1 MNMCTVREIREA
13 IQEDC
18 RSQRDMESTE
28 IDRVFQT
35 LPFSQERDLFDKPPM
50 PKRPY
55 RRKKKDTDRPEPLPQ
70 FSYELRLFSY
80 LRNERSEV
88 NGCFS
93 CRTHW
98 RLHGYEQFPSK
109 G

>member
-35 LPFSQERDLFDKPPM
+35 LPFS
-50 PKRPY
+50 
-55 RRKKKDTDRPEPLPQ
+55 
-70 FSYELRLFSY
+70 
-80 LRNERSEV
+80 
-88 NGCFS
+88 G
-93 CRTHW
+93 
-98 RLHGYEQFPSK
+98 K
-109 G
+109 GSV

>member
-55 RRKKKDTDRPEPLPQ
+55 AKTPVRGQTSSPEARLRI
-70 FSYELRLFSY
+70 FSMLF
-80 LRNERSEV
+80 
-88 NGCFS
+88 
-93 CRTHW
+93 
-98 RLHGYEQFPSK
+98 
-109 G
+109 

>member
-50 PKRPY
+50 PKLPTQE
-55 RRKKKDTDRPEPLPQ
+55 KKIQTDPNRCHNS
-70 FSYELRLFSY
+70 FMNCGF
-80 LRNERSEV
+80 
-88 NGCFS
+88 FH
-93 CRTHW
+93 T
-98 RLHGYEQFPSK
+98 
-109 G
+109 

>member
-35 LPFSQERDLFDKPPM
+35 LPTQE
-50 PKRPY
+50 KRY
-55 RRKKKDTDRPEPLPQ
+55 RQTLTAATI
-70 FSYELRLFSY
+70 LL
-80 LRNERSEV
+80 
-88 NGCFS
+88 
-93 CRTHW
+93 
-98 RLHGYEQFPSK
+98 
-109 G
+109 

>member
-50 PKRPY
+50 PKRLY
-55 RRKKKDTDRPEPLPQ
+55 RRKKKIQTDPNRCHNS
-70 FSYELRLFSY
+70 FMNCGF
-80 LRNERSEV
+80 
-88 NGCFS
+88 FH
-93 CRTHW
+93 T
-98 RLHGYEQFPSK
+98 
-109 G
+109 

>member
-55 RRKKKDTDRPEPLPQ
+55 RRKKKIQTDLTAATI
-70 FSYELRLFSY
+70 LL
-80 LRNERSEV
+80 
-88 NGCFS
+88 
-93 CRTHW
+93 
-98 RLHGYEQFPSK
+98 
-109 G
+109 

>member
-35 LPFSQERDLFDKPPM
+35 LPFSQERDLKGICLINHQCQNAPTDA
-50 PKRPY
+50 R
-55 RRKKKDTDRPEPLPQ
+55 KKDTDRP
-70 FSYELRLFSY
+70 
-80 LRNERSEV
+80 
-88 NGCFS
+88 
-93 CRTHW
+93 
-98 RLHGYEQFPSK
+98 
-109 G
+109 

>member
-35 LPFSQERDLFDKPPM
+35 LPFSPVSYTHL
-50 PKRPY
+50 
-55 RRKKKDTDRPEPLPQ
+55 TLPT
-70 FSYELRLFSY
+70 
-80 LRNERSEV
+80 N
-88 NGCFS
+88 
-93 CRTHW
+93 
-98 RLHGYEQFPSK
+98 
-109 G
+109 

>member
-1 MNMCTVREIREA
+1 MCTVREIREA

-35 LPFSQERDLFDKPPM
+35 LPFSQESDLFDKPPM

-55 RRKKKDTDRPEPLPQ
+55 RQQEKRYRQTLTACHNSLMNCG
-70 FSYELRLFSY
+70 FFH
-80 LRNERSEV
+80 
-88 NGCFS
+88 
-93 CRTHW
+93 T
-98 RLHGYEQFPSK
+98 
-109 G
+109 

>member
-35 LPFSQERDLFDKPPM
+35 LPFSQERDKPPM

-55 RRKKKDTDRPEPLPQ
+55 RRKKKDTDRP
-70 FSYELRLFSY
+70 
-80 LRNERSEV
+80 
-88 NGCFS
+88 
-93 CRTHW
+93 
-98 RLHGYEQFPSK
+98 
-109 G
+109 

>member
-35 LPFSQERDLFDKPPM
+35 LPFSQERDLCLINHQCQNALTDA
-50 PKRPY
+50 
-55 RRKKKDTDRPEPLPQ
+55 RKKIQTDPNRCHNSLMNCG
-70 FSYELRLFSY
+70 FF
-80 LRNERSEV
+80 N
-88 NGCFS
+88 
-93 CRTHW
+93 T
-98 RLHGYEQFPSK
+98 
-109 G
+109 

>member
-35 LPFSQERDLFDKPPM
+35 LPSVSYTHLTLPT
-50 PKRPY
+50 KRI
-55 RRKKKDTDRPEPLPQ
+55 
-70 FSYELRLFSY
+70 
-80 LRNERSEV
+80 V
-88 NGCFS
+88 
-93 CRTHW
+93 
-98 RLHGYEQFPSK
+98 
-109 G
+109 

>member
-28 IDRVFQT
+28 IDRVF
-35 LPFSQERDLFDKPPM
+35 PFSQERDLFDKPPM

-55 RRKKKDTDRPEPLPQ
+55 RRKKKRYRQTLTAATI
-70 FSYELRLFSY
+70 LL
-80 LRNERSEV
+80 
-88 NGCFS
+88 
-93 CRTHW
+93 
-98 RLHGYEQFPSK
+98 
-109 G
+109 

>member
-18 RSQRDMESTE
+18 RSQ
-28 IDRVFQT
+28 RVFQT

-55 RRKKKDTDRPEPLPQ
+55 RRKKKDTDRP
-70 FSYELRLFSY
+70 
-80 LRNERSEV
+80 
-88 NGCFS
+88 
-93 CRTHW
+93 
-98 RLHGYEQFPSK
+98 
-109 G
+109 

>member
-55 RRKKKDTDRPEPLPQ
+55 RRKKKDTDRPFAFKE
-70 FSYELRLFSY
+70 SRLSFRWK
-80 LRNERSEV
+80 LLITV
-88 NGCFS
+88 
-93 CRTHW
+93 
-98 RLHGYEQFPSK
+98 
-109 G
+109 

>member
-1 MNMCTVREIREA
+1 MCTVREIREA

-55 RRKKKDTDRPEPLPQ
+55 RRKKKDTDRPYFETTLIDRRIRIITSSFEAWYQ
-70 FSYELRLFSY
+70 KQTHYVKIS
-80 LRNERSEV
+80 ERSNE
-88 NGCFS
+88 NGIY
-93 CRTHW
+93 R
-98 RLHGYEQFPSK
+98 EA
-109 G
+109 

>member
-35 LPFSQERDLFDKPPM
+35 LPFSQERDLFD
-50 PKRPY
+50 
-55 RRKKKDTDRPEPLPQ
+55 L
-70 FSYELRLFSY
+70 SLI
-80 LRNERSEV
+80 
-88 NGCFS
+88 
-93 CRTHW
+93 HI
-98 RLHGYEQFPSK
+98 
-109 G
+109 

>member
-13 IQEDC
+13 IKEDC

-55 RRKKKDTDRPEPLPQ
+55 RRKKKDTDRP
-70 FSYELRLFSY
+70 
-80 LRNERSEV
+80 
-88 NGCFS
+88 
-93 CRTHW
+93 
-98 RLHGYEQFPSK
+98 
-109 G
+109 

>member
-55 RRKKKDTDRPEPLPQ
+55 LSYVCSKRIGRSKAIWRWVALARRHFYASSLT
-70 FSYELRLFSY
+70 
-80 LRNERSEV
+80 V
-88 NGCFS
+88 
-93 CRTHW
+93 
-98 RLHGYEQFPSK
+98 
-109 G
+109 

>member
-35 LPFSQERDLFDKPPM
+35 LPFSQERDLFDKPQSHQIVGL
-50 PKRPY
+50 
-55 RRKKKDTDRPEPLPQ
+55 KKSVIP
-70 FSYELRLFSY
+70 
-80 LRNERSEV
+80 
-88 NGCFS
+88 
-93 CRTHW
+93 H
-98 RLHGYEQFPSK
+98 
-109 G
+109 

>member
-35 LPFSQERDLFDKPPM
+35 LPFSQERDLFDLSLIHIS
-50 PKRPY
+50 
-55 RRKKKDTDRPEPLPQ
+55 EPT
-70 FSYELRLFSY
+70 R
-80 LRNERSEV
+80 
-88 NGCFS
+88 
-93 CRTHW
+93 H
-98 RLHGYEQFPSK
+98 
-109 G
+109 

>member
-50 PKRPY
+50 QNAPTDAR
-55 RRKKKDTDRPEPLPQ
+55 KKDTDRP
-70 FSYELRLFSY
+70 
-80 LRNERSEV
+80 
-88 NGCFS
+88 
-93 CRTHW
+93 
-98 RLHGYEQFPSK
+98 
-109 G
+109 

>member
-35 LPFSQERDLFDKPPM
+35 LPFSQ
-50 PKRPY
+50 
-55 RRKKKDTDRPEPLPQ
+55 
-70 FSYELRLFSY
+70 
-80 LRNERSEV
+80 
-88 NGCFS
+88 
-93 CRTHW
+93 

>member
-35 LPFSQERDLFDKPPM
+35 LPFSQERDLFD
-50 PKRPY
+50 
-55 RRKKKDTDRPEPLPQ
+55 DLQQIPESIEPG
-70 FSYELRLFSY
+70 RT
-80 LRNERSEV
+80 SE
-88 NGCFS
+88 N
-93 CRTHW
+93 RD
-98 RLHGYEQFPSK
+98 
-109 G
+109 

>member
-50 PKRPY
+50 PKRTY
-55 RRKKKDTDRPEPLPQ
+55 RRKKKRYRQTLTAATI
-70 FSYELRLFSY
+70 LL
-80 LRNERSEV
+80 
-88 NGCFS
+88 
-93 CRTHW
+93 
-98 RLHGYEQFPSK
+98 
-109 G
+109 

>member
-55 RRKKKDTDRPEPLPQ
+55 ARKKIQTDPNRCHNS
-70 FSYELRLFSY
+70 FMNCGF
-80 LRNERSEV
+80 
-88 NGCFS
+88 FH
-93 CRTHW
+93 T
-98 RLHGYEQFPSK
+98 
-109 G
+109 

>member
-35 LPFSQERDLFDKPPM
+35 LPFSQERDLFDKTTKCQNAPTDA
-50 PKRPY
+50 R
-55 RRKKKDTDRPEPLPQ
+55 KKDTDRP
-70 FSYELRLFSY
+70 
-80 LRNERSEV
+80 
-88 NGCFS
+88 
-93 CRTHW
+93 
-98 RLHGYEQFPSK
+98 
-109 G
+109 

>member
-50 PKRPY
+50 PKPVSY
-55 RRKKKDTDRPEPLPQ
+55 THLTLP
-70 FSYELRLFSY
+70 
-80 LRNERSEV
+80 
-88 NGCFS
+88 
-93 CRTHW
+93 TIA
-98 RLHGYEQFPSK
+98 
-109 G
+109 

>member
-35 LPFSQERDLFDKPPM
+35 LPIFSGKGSCLINHQM

-55 RRKKKDTDRPEPLPQ
+55 RRKKKIQTDPNRCHNSFMNCGFFIPE
-70 FSYELRLFSY
+70 
-80 LRNERSEV
+80 
-88 NGCFS
+88 
-93 CRTHW
+93 
-98 RLHGYEQFPSK
+98 K
-109 G
+109 

>member
-35 LPFSQERDLFDKPPM
+35 LPFSQERDLFDKPPNA
-50 PKRPY
+50 K
-55 RRKKKDTDRPEPLPQ
+55 TPLPTQ
-70 FSYELRLFSY
+70 EKRYRQTLTAATIL
-80 LRNERSEV
+80 L
-88 NGCFS
+88 
-93 CRTHW
+93 
-98 RLHGYEQFPSK
+98 
-109 G
+109 

>member
-35 LPFSQERDLFDKPPM
+35 LPFSQERDLFDKPPL

-55 RRKKKDTDRPEPLPQ
+55 RRRQRRENTGGLPARQAPLVPA
-70 FSYELRLFSY
+70 
-80 LRNERSEV
+80 N
-88 NGCFS
+88 
-93 CRTHW
+93 
-98 RLHGYEQFPSK
+98 FPD
-109 G
+109 

>member
-35 LPFSQERDLFDKPPM
+35 LPFLRKGICLINHQCQTPLPTQE
-50 PKRPY
+50 
-55 RRKKKDTDRPEPLPQ
+55 KDTDRP
-70 FSYELRLFSY
+70 
-80 LRNERSEV
+80 
-88 NGCFS
+88 
-93 CRTHW
+93 
-98 RLHGYEQFPSK
+98 
-109 G
+109 